1 MAKIEQVGGL
11 LYIGDSPALEN
22 IPNHDSQID
31 ETQPIKNAVVAGP
44 LTIASVITVEGNL
57 VVV

>member
-1 MAKIEQVGGL
+1 MAKIEQVGGM

-31 ETQPIKNAVVAGP
+31 ETQTIKNAVAAGP
-44 LTIASVITVEGNL
+44 LKIASVVTVEGNL

>member
-1 MAKIEQVGGL
+1 MAKIEQVGGM

-31 ETQPIKNAVVAGP
+31 ETQTIKNAVVAVP
-44 LTIASVITVEGNL
+44 LTVSAVITVEGNL

>member
-1 MAKIEQVGGL
+1 MAKIEQVGGM
-11 LYIGDSPALEN
+11 LYIGDAPAAEN

-31 ETQPIKNAVVAGP
+31 ETQVITSAVVAGP
-44 LTIASVITVEGNL
+44 ITIAASVTIEGNF

>member
-1 MAKIEQVGGL
+1 MAKIEQAGGM
-11 LYIGDSPALEN
+11 LYIGDAPAAEN

-31 ETQPIKNAVVAGP
+31 ETQTIKNAVVAGP
-44 LTIASVITVEGNL
+44 LTVAATITVEGNL

>member
-1 MAKIEQVGGL
+1 M

-31 ETQPIKNAVVAGP
+31 ETQTIKNAVAAGP
-44 LTIASVITVEGNL
+44 LTIASVVTVEGNL

>member
-1 MAKIEQVGGL
+1 MAKIEQVGGM

-31 ETQPIKNAVVAGP
+31 ETQIIKNAVAAGP
-44 LTIASVITVEGNL
+44 LTIASVVTVEGNL

>member
-1 MAKIEQVGGL
+1 MAKIEQVGGM
-11 LYIGDSPALEN
+11 LYIGDYPALEN

-31 ETQPIKNAVVAGP
+31 ETQTIKNAVVAGP
-44 LTIASVITVEGNL
+44 LTVAATITVEGNL

>member
-1 MAKIEQVGGL
+1 MAKIEQVGGM
-11 LYIGDSPALEN
+11 LYIGDSPALVN

-31 ETQPIKNAVVAGP
+31 ETQTIKNAVVAGP
-44 LTIASVITVEGNL
+44 ITVAATITVEGKL

>member
-1 MAKIEQVGGL
+1 M
-11 LYIGDSPALEN
+11 LYIGDSPAAEN

-31 ETQPIKNAVVAGP
+31 ETQVITSAVVAGP
-44 LTIASVITVEGNL
+44 ITIAASVTIEGNF

>member
-1 MAKIEQVGGL
+1 MAKIEQVGGM

-22 IPNHDSQID
+22 IPKHDSQID
-31 ETQPIKNAVVAGP
+31 ETQTIKNAVVAGP
-44 LTIASVITVEGNL
+44 ITVAATITVEGNL

>member
-1 MAKIEQVGGL
+1 MAKIEQVGGM

-31 ETQPIKNAVVAGP
+31 ETQTIKNAVVAGP
-44 LTIASVITVEGNL
+44 LTVAAVITVEGN
-57 VVV
+57 

>member
-1 MAKIEQVGGL
+1 MAKIEQVGGM

-31 ETQPIKNAVVAGP
+31 ETQTIKNAVVAGA

>member
-1 MAKIEQVGGL
+1 MAKIEQAGGM
-11 LYIGDSPALEN
+11 LYIGDAPAAEN

-31 ETQPIKNAVVAGP
+31 ETQTIKNAVVAGP
-44 LTIASVITVEGNL
+44 LTVAATITVEGNF

>member
-1 MAKIEQVGGL
+1 MAKIEQDGGM
-11 LYIGDSPALEN
+11 LYIGDCPALEN

-31 ETQPIKNAVVAGP
+31 ETQTIKNAVVAGP
-44 LTIASVITVEGNL
+44 LTVAATITIEGNL

>member
-1 MAKIEQVGGL
+1 MAKIEQAGGM
-11 LYIGDSPALEN
+11 LYIGDSPAAEN

-31 ETQPIKNAVVAGP
+31 ETQVITSAVVAGP
-44 LTIASVITVEGNL
+44 ITVAAVITVEGNF

>member
-1 MAKIEQVGGL
+1 MAKIEQVGGM

-31 ETQPIKNAVVAGP
+31 ETQTIKNSVAAGP
-44 LTIASVITVEGNL
+44 LTIASVVTVEGNL

>member
-1 MAKIEQVGGL
+1 MAKIEQAGGM
-11 LYIGDSPALEN
+11 LYIGDAPAAEN

-31 ETQPIKNAVVAGP
+31 ETQVITSAVVAGP
-44 LTIASVITVEGNL
+44 ITVAAVITVEGNL

>member
-1 MAKIEQVGGL
+1 MAKIEQVGGM

-31 ETQPIKNAVVAGP
+31 ETQTIKNAVAAGP

>member
-1 MAKIEQVGGL
+1 MAKIEQVGGM

-22 IPNHDSQID
+22 IPTHDSQID
-31 ETQPIKNAVVAGP
+31 ETQTIKNAVVAGP
-44 LTIASVITVEGNL
+44 LTVAAVITVEGNL

>member
-1 MAKIEQVGGL
+1 MAKIEQVGGM
-11 LYIGDSPALEN
+11 LYIGDSPAAEN

-31 ETQPIKNAVVAGP
+31 ETQVITSAVVAGP
-44 LTIASVITVEGNL
+44 LTVASTVTIEGNF

>member
-1 MAKIEQVGGL
+1 MAKIEQVGGM

-22 IPNHDSQID
+22 IPNHHSQID
-31 ETQPIKNAVVAGP
+31 ETQTIKNAVVAGP
-44 LTIASVITVEGNL
+44 ITVAATITVEGNL

>member
-1 MAKIEQVGGL
+1 MAKIEQVGGM

-22 IPNHDSQID
+22 IPDHDSQID
-31 ETQPIKNAVVAGP
+31 ETQTIKNAVVAGP
-44 LTIASVITVEGNL
+44 ITVAATITVEGNL

>member
-1 MAKIEQVGGL
+1 MAKIEQVGGM

-22 IPNHDSQID
+22 IPNQDSQID
-31 ETQPIKNAVVAGP
+31 ETQTIKNAVVAGP
-44 LTIASVITVEGNL
+44 ITVASTITVEGNL

>member
-1 MAKIEQVGGL
+1 MAQIEQVGGM

-22 IPNHDSQID
+22 IPNHASQID
-31 ETQPIKNAVVAGP
+31 ETQTIKNAVVAGP
-44 LTIASVITVEGNL
+44 ITVAATITVEGNL

>member
-1 MAKIEQVGGL
+1 M
-11 LYIGDSPALEN
+11 LYIGDAPALEN

-31 ETQPIKNAVVAGP
+31 ETQVITSAVVAGP
-44 LTIASVITVEGNL
+44 ITVAATITVEGNF

>member
-1 MAKIEQVGGL
+1 MAKIEQVGGM

-31 ETQPIKNAVVAGP
+31 ETQTTNSILLYLSPKN
-44 LTIASVITVEGNL
+44 I
-57 VVV
+57 

>member
-1 MAKIEQVGGL
+1 MAKIEQVGGM

-31 ETQPIKNAVVAGP
+31 ETQTIKYAVAAGP
-44 LTIASVITVEGNL
+44 LTIASVVTVEGNL

>member
-1 MAKIEQVGGL
+1 MAKIEQVGGM

-31 ETQPIKNAVVAGP
+31 ETQVITSAVVAGP
-44 LTIASVITVEGNL
+44 ITIAASVTIEGNF

>member
-1 MAKIEQVGGL
+1 MAKIEQVGGM
-11 LYIGDSPALEN
+11 LYIGDSPAAEN

-31 ETQPIKNAVVAGP
+31 ETQVITSAVVAGP
-44 LTIASVITVEGNL
+44 ITIAASVTIEGNF

>member
-1 MAKIEQVGGL
+1 MAKIEQVGGM

-31 ETQPIKNAVVAGP
+31 ETQTIKNAVAAGP
-44 LTIASVITVEGNL
+44 LTIAAVVTVEGNL

>member
-1 MAKIEQVGGL
+1 MAKIEQVGGM

-31 ETQPIKNAVVAGP
+31 ETQTIKNAVVAGP
-44 LTIASVITVEGNL
+44 LTIASVVTVEGNL
-57 VVV
+57 VIV

>member
-1 MAKIEQVGGL
+1 MAKIEQVGGM

-31 ETQPIKNAVVAGP
+31 ETQVITSAVVAGP
-44 LTIASVITVEGNL
+44 ITVAAVITVEGNL

>member
-1 MAKIEQVGGL
+1 MAQIEKTGGM
-11 LYIGDSPALEN
+11 LYIGDAPALEN

-31 ETQPIKNAVVAGP
+31 ETQVITSAVVAGP
-44 LTIASVITVEGNL
+44 ITVAATITVEGNF

>member
-1 MAKIEQVGGL
+1 MAKIEQVGGM

-31 ETQPIKNAVVAGP
+31 ETQTIKNAVAASP
-44 LTIASVITVEGNL
+44 LTIASVVTVEGNL

>member
-1 MAKIEQVGGL
+1 MAKIEQVGGM

-22 IPNHDSQID
+22 NPNPDSQID
-31 ETQPIKNAVVAGP
+31 ETQTIKNAVVAGP
-44 LTIASVITVEGNL
+44 ITVAATITVEGNL